1 MKITPKDTV
10 SDVVMRN
17 RALFSMGTE
26 RIVKAIQG
34 LPEPEF
40 VPMKRRMWFD
50 KRLPVHDIADIT
62 MGELNAIEARK
73 PSYEYFCIVLGVM
86 LGLTK
91 FNRIGVDG
99 NPDWNAGFSI
109 DEEQIG
115 RLRFIRAQRYFI
127 AIQKGLE
134 GIGKSWEK
142 LEMPLTAAEMKARVK
157 RPNRGLV
164 AVCRKYCQIMNG
176 AVDMN
181 KAWNT
186 PWATV
191 YEAFEACKC
200 DNMEQRAIYEAN
212 KSNGKRRR

>member
-10 SDVVMRN
+10 SDIVMHN
-17 RALFSMGTE
+17 RALFGLGAK
-26 RIVKAIQG
+26 RIIKTIQDF
-34 LPEPEF
+34 PEPEF
-40 VPMKRRMWFD
+40 VPMKRRMRFD
-50 KRLPVHDIADIT
+50 KRLPVRDIAGIT

-86 LGLTK
+86 LGLVK
-91 FNRIGVDG
+91 FNRMGIDG
-99 NPDWNAGFSI
+99 NPDWTAGFSV

-134 GIGKSWEK
+134 DIGKSWKK
-142 LEMPLTAAEMKARVK
+142 LEMPLTATEMKARVK

-176 AVDMN
+176 AVKMDEV
-181 KAWNT
+181 WNT

-200 DNMEQRAIYEAN
+200 DNLEQRAIYDAN
-212 KSNGKRRR
+212 KSNGRRRR

>member
-50 KRLPVHDIADIT
+50 KRLPVRDIADIT

-91 FNRIGVDG
+91 FNRIGVD
-99 NPDWNAGFSI
+99 
-109 DEEQIG
+109 
-115 RLRFIRAQRYFI
+115 R
-127 AIQKGLE
+127 
-134 GIGKSWEK
+134 
-142 LEMPLTAAEMKARVK
+142 
-157 RPNRGLV
+157 
-164 AVCRKYCQIMNG
+164 
-176 AVDMN
+176 
-181 KAWNT
+181 
-186 PWATV
+186 
-191 YEAFEACKC
+191 
-200 DNMEQRAIYEAN
+200 
-212 KSNGKRRR
+212 

>member
-10 SDVVMRN
+10 NDLVMRD
-17 RALFSMGTE
+17 RALFSKAAE
-26 RIVKAIQG
+26 RIVKTIQD

-40 VPMKRRMWFD
+40 VPMKRQMWFD
-50 KRLPVHDIADIT
+50 KRLPVRDIAGIT
-62 MGELNAIEARK
+62 MGELNAIEARN

-86 LGLTK
+86 LGLVK
-91 FNRIGVDG
+91 FNRIGVNG
-99 NPDWNAGFSI
+99 KPDWTAGFSV

-134 GIGKSWEK
+134 GIGKSWKK
-142 LEMPLTAAEMKARVK
+142 LEMPFTATEMKARIK
-157 RPNRGLV
+157 RPNRGLA

-176 AVDMN
+176 AVKMDEV
-181 KAWNT
+181 WNT

-200 DNMEQRAIYEAN
+200 DNLEQRAIYEAN
-212 KSNGKRRR
+212 KPKKRGR

>member
-164 AVCRKYCQIMNG
+164 AVCRKYCQIM
-176 AVDMN
+176 
-181 KAWNT
+181 KA
-186 PWATV
+186 P
-191 YEAFEACKC
+191 
-200 DNMEQRAIYEAN
+200 
-212 KSNGKRRR
+212 

>member
-26 RIVKAIQG
+26 RIVKAIQD

-40 VPMKRRMWFD
+40 VPMKRRMWLD
-50 KRLPVHDIADIT
+50 KRLPVRDIAGIT

-86 LGLTK
+86 LGLVK
-91 FNRIGVDG
+91 FNRIGIDG

-134 GIGKSWEK
+134 GVGKSWKK

-164 AVCRKYCQIMNG
+164 AVCRKYCQIMSG

-212 KSNGKRRR
+212 KSNGRRGR

>member
-50 KRLPVHDIADIT
+50 KRLPVRDIADIT

-99 NPDWNAGFSI
+99 NPDWNAEFSI

-115 RLRFIRAQRYFI
+115 RLRFILFHCHTERVGRYRQI
-127 AIQKGLE
+127 V
-134 GIGKSWEK
+134 GKAGNAPHGRRDESACQA
-142 LEMPLTAAEMKARVK
+142 TQSRSC
-157 RPNRGLV
+157 
-164 AVCRKYCQIMNG
+164 CRLPQIL
-176 AVDMN
+176 
-181 KAWNT
+181 
-186 PWATV
+186 P
-191 YEAFEACKC
+191 
-200 DNMEQRAIYEAN
+200 DNE
-212 KSNGKRRR
+212 RRRRYE

>member
-1 MKITPKDTV
+1 MKIRPKDTV
-10 SDVVMRN
+10 NDIVMCN
-17 RALFSMGTE
+17 KALFSLGAE
-26 RIVKAIQG
+26 RIVKAIQD

-50 KRLPVHDIADIT
+50 KHLPVRDIAGIT
-62 MGELNAIEARK
+62 MGELNAIEARN

-86 LGLTK
+86 LGLVK

-99 NPDWNAGFSI
+99 KPDWTAGFSV

-115 RLRFIRAQRYFI
+115 RLRFIRTQRYFI

-134 GIGKSWEK
+134 GIGKSWKK

-200 DNMEQRAIYEAN
+200 DNLEQRAIYEAN
-212 KSNGKRRR
+212 KPKKRGR

>member
-10 SDVVMRN
+10 NDIVLRN
-17 RALFSMGTE
+17 RALFGLGAE
-26 RIVKAIQG
+26 RIVEAIQD
-34 LPEPEF
+34 LPEPEC
-40 VPMKRRMWFD
+40 VPMKHRMWFD
-50 KRLPVHDIADIT
+50 KRLPVRDIAGIT
-62 MGELNAIEARK
+62 MGELNAIEARE

-86 LGLTK
+86 LGLVE
-91 FNRIGVDG
+91 FNQMRADG
-99 NPDWNAGFSI
+99 KPDWAAGFSV

-134 GIGKSWEK
+134 GIGKSWK
-142 LEMPLTAAEMKARVK
+142 RLEMPLTTTEMKARVK

-164 AVCRKYCQIMNG
+164 AVCRKYCQTMNG
-176 AVDMN
+176 AVKMDEV
-181 KAWNT
+181 WNT

-200 DNMEQRAIYEAN
+200 DNLEQRAIYDAN
-212 KSNGKRRR
+212 KFNGRQRR

>member
-1 MKITPKDTV
+1 MKISPKDTV
-10 SDVVMRN
+10 RDVVIRD

-26 RIVKAIQG
+26 RITKAIQE
-34 LPEPEF
+34 LPAPND
-40 VPMKRRMWFD
+40 VPIKRRLWFD
-50 KRLPVHDIADIT
+50 RRLPVRDIAELT

-73 PSYEYFCIVLGVM
+73 PTYEYFCIVLGVM
-86 LGLTK
+86 LGLVK
-91 FNRIGVDG
+91 FSRLCADG
-99 NPDWNAGFSI
+99 SPDWAAGVSV

-115 RLRFIRAQRYFI
+115 RLRFIRAERCFI
-127 AIQKGLE
+127 ETQKGLE
-134 GIGKSWEK
+134 SIGKSWKK

-164 AVCRKYCQIMNG
+164 AVCRKYCQIMSG
-176 AVDMN
+176 AVDMA

-191 YEAFEACKC
+191 YEAFEAVKC

-212 KSNGKRRR
+212 KTTRRR

>member
-10 SDVVMRN
+10 RDVVILN
-17 RALFSMGTE
+17 RALFGIGSG
-26 RIVKAIQG
+26 RITKSVQD
-34 LPEPEF
+34 LSEPEF

-50 KRLPVHDIADIT
+50 KRLPVRDIADIT

-99 NPDWNAGFSI
+99 NPDWNAGFSV

-134 GIGKSWEK
+134 GIGKSWK
-142 LEMPLTAAEMKARVK
+142 SWKCPS
-157 RPNRGLV
+157 RPPR
-164 AVCRKYCQIMNG
+164 
-176 AVDMN
+176 
-181 KAWNT
+181 
-186 PWATV
+186 
-191 YEAFEACKC
+191 
-200 DNMEQRAIYEAN
+200 
-212 KSNGKRRR
+212 

>member
-10 SDVVMRN
+10 NDIVMRN
-17 RALFSMGTE
+17 RALFSKAAE
-26 RIVKAIQG
+26 RIVKAIQD

-50 KRLPVHDIADIT
+50 KRLPVRDIAGIT

-86 LGLTK
+86 LGLVK

-99 NPDWNAGFSI
+99 KPDWTAGFSV

-134 GIGKSWEK
+134 GIGKSWKK
-142 LEMPLTAAEMKARVK
+142 LEMPFTAAEMKARVK
-157 RPNRGLV
+157 RPDRGLV

-176 AVDMN
+176 AVKMDEV
-181 KAWNT
+181 WNT
-186 PWATV
+186 PWAMV
-191 YEAFEACKC
+191 YEAFETCKC
-200 DNMEQRAIYEAN
+200 DNLEQRAIYEAN
-212 KSNGKRRR
+212 KPKKRGR

>member
-10 SDVVMRN
+10 GDIVLRN

-26 RIVKAIQG
+26 RIVKAIQD

-40 VPMKRRMWFD
+40 IPMKRRMWFD
-50 KRLPVHDIADIT
+50 KRLPVRDIAGIT

-73 PSYEYFCIVLGVM
+73 PSYEYFCIVLGMM
-86 LGLTK
+86 LGLVK
-91 FNRIGVDG
+91 FNRIGIDG
-99 NPDWNAGFSI
+99 DPYWNAGFSI
-109 DEEQIG
+109 DDEQIG
-115 RLRFIRAQRYFI
+115 RLRFIRAHRYFI
-127 AIQKGLE
+127 AIQKELE
-134 GIGKSWEK
+134 DIGKSWKK

-164 AVCRKYCQIMNG
+164 SVCRKYCQIMNFT
-176 AVDMN
+176 VDMN

-186 PWATV
+186 PWSTV
-191 YEAFEACKC
+191 YEAFEGCKY

-212 KSNGKRRR
+212 KSNWRRIR